1 MWVLGVCTDHDHHHI
16 NWALP
21 VRVDAAEDFLKL
33 IKGGAR
39 GGQIGPAA
47 MDHLSVGRELT
58 VTHLNIF
65 AHHHYTMFRLMSETC
80 RHQKIHTTPSLFPVA
95 PNTSLLHIYDSKL
108 LDCKPLLVC
117 TAYSEIGFTSM
128 NCFLLNFWSCCNLHP
143 DTHVGMGS
151 HSHWGQRG
159 WLLASSL
166 YLGTGPP
173 VQVCRWLHFTHNFW
187 LVAINVNLHYRGPS

>member
-65 AHHHYTMFRLMSETC
+65 AHNHYTMFRLMSETC
-80 RHQKIHTTPSLFPVA
+80 RHQKRHTTPSLFPVA
-95 PNTSLLHIYDSKL
+95 PNTGLLHIYDSKFTRL
-108 LDCKPLLVC
+108 QTIVGYVLCIQKLDSCLWTVC
-117 TAYSEIGFTSM
+117 CWTFDRATTYIQILMWAWAVILTEVREV
-128 NCFLLNFWSCCNLHP
+128 
-143 DTHVGMGS
+143 D
-151 HSHWGQRG
+151 
-159 WLLASSL
+159 
-166 YLGTGPP
+166 
-173 VQVCRWLHFTHNFW
+173 FW
-187 LVAINVNLHYRGPS
+187 LPVCI

>member
-65 AHHHYTMFRLMSETC
+65 AHNHYTMFRLMSETC
-80 RHQKIHTTPSLFPVA
+80 RHQKRHTTPSLFPVA
-95 PNTSLLHIYDSKL
+95 PNTGLLHIYDSKL
-108 LDCKPLLVC
+108 LDCKPLWGMYCVFRNWIHVYELFV
-117 TAYSEIGFTSM
+117 AEHLIV
-128 NCFLLNFWSCCNLHP
+128 LHLHP
-143 DTHVGMGS
+143 DTHVGTGS
-151 HSHWGQRG
+151 HSHWGRRG